1 MNKAFLTILSLL
13 LILSLAACGT
23 SSAPAPV
30 AETEVPAEEI
40 AEEPAAEVT
49 AAPVAEESE
58 PEDNTIPA
66 EEAERILVVYF
77 SSANTTGPDVVSGA
91 TPRVDD
97 TGATVL
103 LAQYIHEQIGGDIA
117 PITVVE
123 DYPEDYDATADQAK
137 EEQDNDARPAFTL
150 EVDPAEYDTIF
161 IGYPIWWYTMPQAM
175 YSFFEEYD
183 FSGKTII
190 PFDTH
195 YGSGNGGTFRRIAE
209 LEPDAEVKEGLAVHQ
224 NSVSS
229 SRQTVVEWLEGLGY

>member
-161 IGYPIWWYTMPQAM
+161 IGYPIWWYRLPMIMNT
-175 YSFFEEYD
+175 FFETYD
-183 FSGKTII
+183 FSRKTII
-190 PFDTH
+190 PFNTH
-195 YGSGNGGTFRRIAE
+195 AGSRDGGTYSVISE
-209 LEPDAEVKEGLAVHQ
+209 LEPNATVLDGLAVAGE
-224 NSVSS
+224 N
-229 SRQTVVEWLEGLGY
+229 VEDAEADVATWLTSLGY